1 MAATCKWLEPV
12 IDLLCVG
19 VNQLFYA
26 VCLPLL
32 KVELAGQ
39 ILGRGIG
46 SHRGVAKLLVLYFL
60 LFFALYS

>member
-1 MAATCKWLEPV
+1 VLIKKL
-12 IDLLCVG
+12 G

-26 VCLPLL
+26 VSITVCLPLL

-46 SHRGVAKLLVLYFL
+46 SDRDVAKLLVLYFL
-60 LFFALYS
+60 LFFTLCL